1 MTGFININK
10 AAGVSSA
17 REVAVVKRLTGSPC
31 GHMGTLDPMA
41 VGVLPVGIGN
51 ACRLFDYF
59 LTKRKT
65 YLATFRFG
73 KDYDTLDTTGTIVAE
88 GGAVPSMDD
97 IRAVLPSL
105 VGDVMQVPPRY
116 SARSVGGRRGYAMA
130 RAGEDFTL
138 PPKKVSIYSIEAVS
152 RRSETEYDF
161 IIECGGGTYIRS
173 ICRDMA
179 KMLSTHAAMSA
190 LVRTASGPFGI
201 EDAVTSQSLDADNI
215 NSHIIPVQS
224 VLPFGEAHVDGAEQ
238 KKLLNGLSA
247 ATQLADGTYKIFLG
261 DGSFYGL
268 GLAQDGRFKVKTK
281 LC

>member
-73 KDYDTLDTTGTIVAE
+73 EDYDTLDTTGTIVAE

-161 IIECGGGTYIRS
+161 IIECGWYVNGHCLRVLALSSLHFLRPVTAASFCNLPAVLRRARS
-173 ICRDMA
+173 CR
-179 KMLSTHAAMSA
+179 
-190 LVRTASGPFGI
+190 SGILF
-201 EDAVTSQSLDADNI
+201 
-215 NSHIIPVQS
+215 PV
-224 VLPFGEAHVDGAEQ
+224 VAP
-238 KKLLNGLSA
+238 
-247 ATQLADGTYKIFLG
+247 
-261 DGSFYGL
+261 
-268 GLAQDGRFKVKTK
+268 
-281 LC
+281 